1 MIEKSRWRF
10 SCSLCFSL
18 DWCSFHLP
26 FIIIPNLSFLVPF
39 LIGSRDSFVAPKA
52 VIIIIKAS
60 GGGDGKCKMEE
71 VLLLKMKS
79 FLVSI
84 GHCIKL
90 RILMQLSYQVNMGV
104 AAVFF
109 QRQYYKKSKIKPFPI
124 IFVYIKLKFTP

>member
-60 GGGDGKCKMEE
+60 GGGDGKCKMDDGRGVVAENE
-71 VLLLKMKS
+71 
-79 FLVSI
+79 
-84 GHCIKL
+84 
-90 RILMQLSYQVNMGV
+90 ILSREHRALYKTENSH
-104 AAVFF
+104 AVIISSKHGGGGGFF
-109 QRQYYKKSKIKPFPI
+109 PATVIQKIKDQTFSDYLC
-124 IFVYIKLKFTP
+124 VY